1 MLCQYWL
8 VYTSYKESQKRKAR
22 LMAAGQRARGQSE
35 SLRAEMEPDR

>member
-8 VYTSYKESQKRKAR
+8 VYTSHKDSQRRRAR
-22 LMAAGQRARGQSE
+22 LVAAGQRAREQSE